1 LPIQQPK
8 ATLAYESPKNENKL
22 NPPKQTLST
31 SIKSKP
37 LTQES
42 RQSSKIDLAPSNI
55 ASKSSKVELVSPSI
69 AVGSALALVL
79 VNHTQAN
86 ALVRGL
92 TVAAKTGEVGGKS
105 PVASRMQNVILRLR
119 RGEKLTDASKKES
132 IEWKTVMRLLQ
143 LGNYRGQV

>member
-1 LPIQQPK
+1 
-8 ATLAYESPKNENKL
+8 
-22 NPPKQTLST
+22 
-31 SIKSKP
+31 
-37 LTQES
+37 
-42 RQSSKIDLAPSNI
+42 
-55 ASKSSKVELVSPSI
+55 
-69 AVGSALALVL
+69 